1 MAETHKLLKLAV
13 EVGERLETLIP
24 RTLEEKG
31 TVLQTAYALGVYP
44 ASIYNWLKKN
54 PNAVAQYKA
63 SHLKSTPN
71 QSKNED
77 KPNNG

>member
-13 EVGERLETLIP
+13 EKGERLETLIP
-24 RTLEEKG
+24 RTLVERG

-54 PNAVAQYKA
+54 PDAVSKYKA
-63 SHLKSTPN
+63 AHTQPTET
-71 QSKNED
+71 QTKNEE
-77 KPNNG
+77 PPTNG